1 MRALFAKIR
10 EILRDRHLRRIWTR
24 VISVMASVVVFISTY
39 ALILPA
45 ITMESEAACGIEAH
59 QHTDECYEDVLT
71 CGQEESEDHQH
82 TDACYTRTLICGKE
96 AHIHS
101 AECYKED
108 SSAVAVSGGTA
119 VPAVTDGSAGDSS
132 SDQSSGNHQTGQTS
146 QPTQVDVS
154 DASGPAADAD
164 GQGAGAEM
172 SGTPENAGT
181 TVTAEGLPADANT
194 LSDGTGYVPVLDILN
209 FDSLLT
215 KETGFYY
222 FHAEEGQPVPENS
235 SAITDWKKLKNN
247 MTLASTD
254 LVKAYLAYS
263 IPAGALNETNQTAR
277 YRLPANIHLTDDQ
290 IQAINRTENGV
301 AAAFAAAENGSGND
315 SGNGNSESAADGS
328 ENTDSGIT
336 GAGEADAA
344 AGYEKYLGAEAV
356 EGTRTPDKTLRDG
369 AQEYISATVRAEN
382 VYEGMLD
389 ENGNYIDFAGT
400 QASPASDRK
409 DLGDYIGQDLI
420 FTFTPY
426 TVQKNQN
433 TYDMEGN
440 PLTAGEK
447 VTGWF
452 AVDFN
457 MDQIDWVEED
467 TDLDKSTVEKSAEVI
482 FALEDASVGSK
493 ERKTTL
499 RLEEQAPAGE
509 NGTEDTADQDKDA
522 DENADLNKTDKDATD
537 SKDAEENAEKAVDA
551 EDAEKAADHTD
562 GTLTADGDGYSIT
575 LAYTADAQIPENAS
589 LSVEEITP
597 DTDPEAYEACLQQ
610 AAQKMGAS
618 IPESGNAGTNADANT
633 GAASDAADAAK
644 AGAPALDTAASRFF
658 DIEIVVTNDDGKTEK
673 IEPKAP
679 VAVNIQLSSA
689 PEAAKQDKAANA
701 AAKSAESGKSGEE
714 TAVDSA
720 QKADPTVLH
729 FAEEGVEEMDAT
741 VAAPVD
747 GNTANGKK
755 DETGSGDPKQA
766 ENAAGT
772 MEISFEAESF
782 SIYGVVYTVDFEYTV
797 NGKVYQFSLKGGD
810 KINLSELVDV
820 LGMLDD
826 ADYEDT
832 DAFLADVENVEF
844 SDESLVK
851 ITHRTPVLGIFGFED
866 WVLESLQ
873 AFDTTETLTITMKN
887 GDKFV
892 VKVTDAQISADVL
905 TDSGETYTITVEYD
919 DDAEIPDDAKLNV
932 TEILPGSEA
941 YAEYYEKAHL
951 ALGDDAGAEDGQ
963 AQYARFFDIT
973 ILSGDR
979 KVEPQADVSVSIALK
994 DTAKT
999 EETEWKL
1006 VHFENEQPDV
1016 LAMEET
1022 EDETTGETTIA
1033 FVTDSFSVYG
1043 VVTVPAPS
1051 SVNDLN
1057 GYSVKISNLGY
1068 YLGAD
1073 NITVGDSRRISKTNS
1088 ESDAPVWTIEATGTA
1103 GRYNIYT
1110 VTEEGKKYIN
1120 IKKST
1125 DQRGDA
1131 MLSDEPQALTVTENE
1146 NSYRICGTDNG
1157 STYYLNQFD
1166 NITGIGFAGW
1176 WYNGSDEAQL
1186 DFTFVPPLAETD
1198 NKEYMV
1204 VVKRGDEYFVV
1215 LNDGTLSPAQYNE
1228 ADNTVVVDD
1237 PMMWKYDG
1245 ERLYH
1250 VTREAGFTGDDIPS
1264 DSYYR
1269 YIDPNSS
1276 SGLSEDDETNTTAT
1290 GDLVNRL
1297 DVHITERNL
1306 WNNVKLSY
1314 TDHKLRSVSDP
1325 GYYIGVDEMGRL
1337 CGQVSAENAVEV
1349 FLADPLV
1356 QESEWTRHSV
1366 GHIDISINGTAEAD
1380 VPLAY
1385 GKYYDEN
1392 GNVVKEVEQN
1402 QFEKLHLTRAQVVN
1416 ADELSITPADM
1427 MRCHITATCNGETLD
1442 NAFYVTGYSG
1452 NAEHG
1457 GHAGGETDYITSP
1470 QVRIEGSFLVAQMP
1484 ENHATVDTWSYD
1496 FNPQYRNAIREEH
1509 LANQVEYN
1517 VSVAK
1522 SVEFYLQMPVLG
1534 SDGEQLTD
1542 EDGDPVFRQ
1551 LYDADGTALKIRVD
1565 LAFSDSFT
1573 YWDEENECPV
1583 FTDTDR
1589 WYYYK
1594 NYNPSYVGGWNA
1606 WNAENWEAGDIAR
1619 CGFSG
1624 MDFKLGGSGSQPNS
1638 RIYAIEITKIVVDEQ
1653 GNRIKSDDVG
1663 TTKFNIYRKQVE
1675 TIPSVKDS
1683 SDNEFLDVIPVS
1695 ADDDVKG
1702 LNIGSFSSDET
1713 YSEGYSFLRGKTIQV
1728 GNDGFGLVYDYD
1740 VSPALYYVEEDPD
1753 SVRESITDT
1762 AGKQWDYKQTYILT
1776 EYAWRNHANDNY
1788 MHVGRTYTEAPAEG
1802 GYKSTPEILG
1812 NHFGYNGTDGPYT
1825 NDFLEFYV
1833 YNVYEA
1839 PKVDVPVTKTWDD
1852 FSSDEFDWR
1861 AGFKLQWAPVYPDET
1876 KPTVAFQDVSPER
1889 TVELTKAMMAA
1900 AADGTETPE
1909 QLAARSFTDLPKY
1922 GTDQNGD
1929 TFRYQY
1935 SLEEISYQVWNSA
1948 TGVVLYEYSKDE
1960 GYSGE
1965 DSDTIYLPF
1974 YPHDAGENDSELEEE
1989 NAADENYYISVENI
2003 KKEVRESKYIDIN
2016 LEKRWD
2022 DSFPARDDTYWA
2034 EFELRRFSHTEYRD
2048 LSEMSDADRTADPVT
2063 VTIMQNGE
2071 VVSSLQAQPNM
2082 GLYLGGN
2089 FMGHSDPRSATFTA
2103 NHPVRLANGS
2113 NTTTLTAQ
2121 AGSNM
2126 SNAVVRTQEFFV
2138 VEDTVF
2144 TIGDGFEYLVADR
2157 PAQVLDTSAGTSP
2170 LPDHSFS
2177 QTIRLDS
2184 TNNWQTVLED
2194 LLVRET
2200 TVSGD
2205 NNNENVT
2212 CYEYYLVEKDSNPK
2226 GYAQYF
2232 RLNSDGTVSTTLS
2245 GDADHQIEADDS
2257 IVAVNGPANR
2267 LRVKKLWRGV
2277 PDNTGFPAI
2286 TFTLY
2291 QTWADGNDGWV
2302 YENPDTHAR
2311 YEHIE
2316 LGGNALEW
2324 ICPESLPATRLD
2336 GSTSR
2341 AVKYYV
2347 MEDERSGSV
2356 TNGGVSA
2363 GWKFYYY
2370 LTSEGQQTNAGHQGY
2385 FAAINGQNIL
2395 DNPEGGTITICNAMN
2410 AYMQMDIQKQF
2421 FLLGSDGS
2429 WDNVTANNDMKRG
2442 AILGFQVIRA
2452 VKAPDGKWLDASGN
2466 ESDTPVWMD
2475 YGEEMLCGYDEDGHT
2490 VVSRGE
2496 NDIFW
2501 LHDAGGD
2508 WHFRIE
2514 NNEGDHSN
2522 VSAGGAGLPSYGFF
2536 IRNGEDLPVEY
2547 WYSFREI
2554 GVYKNL
2560 NKDPYPEWDWFSS
2573 VTPVNAYG
2581 PTGTMEA
2588 FPKAFHGQDEK
2599 RIANFQASDLIID
2612 KDWIGEPSA
2621 GKVYIKI
2628 WRTSGGGEPEDF
2640 TAVIAD
2646 DIRSNNN
2653 WQYYVNDVSAVDL
2666 GRNCLVLD
2674 LSDNGSGSASIK
2686 VNRALLGALSE
2697 TGSYNYYIQEI
2708 GYCDNQG
2715 VYRTNVNA
2723 AFKPLYDHWVDGA
2736 YTGSPVQMNDYESNS
2751 ITIAGKGQN
2760 RLKVTNSAEPSTS
2773 YTVTKAF
2780 YGAQSSTGGQSSV
2793 TGKYPTDGS
2802 KQVVVELQQRYR
2814 YEKTEE
2820 GVDYVSADNSTWV
2833 TADSEDAKTTWCNYS
2848 SNEGW
2853 QSAESASPTSIVLP
2867 LDKPEGSIL
2876 SDEAWYGSA
2885 AAWTYTWEG
2894 LDVVKVVSNA
2904 ENPENSPTAQLYYR
2918 AVEVSTPNWFSSVIA
2933 EDEQNG
2939 HKAVANGTTA
2949 AVPAKNTVTNNRKE
2963 TTLNL
2968 NKEWTGLG
2976 AGKTWP
2982 DNVTIDYQLVQY
2994 FHLALADMSHVEDGH
3009 IVPEYSAGTIFKSVE
3024 MTTTNSGAA
3033 TADSVHPQAI
3043 GLNVGKPADG
3053 STVIAN
3059 ITGLP
3064 MYGFLTAT
3072 EADVAE
3078 AAEHG
3083 VTLVAGKVYPVVY
3096 TYGAKETAVKRN
3108 DESIPFKEQTVEAER
3123 DGSVADAIAYTA
3135 TLTNELVSVTV
3146 EKEWNGLTPN
3156 TEESATITLY
3166 RFEKEPEV
3174 VPDTTFQYTVTVTGD
3189 SDALNSNGTVTAVIY
3204 NEEDGEVGRYTLKKN
3219 DWSHTFDLEIGGT
3232 YHAVFTGDGMVLDA
3246 AVTPPSASNITEAGS
3261 VSLTATVKP
3270 AASGRVKVSVTGS
3283 PSGLWMN
3290 PLRDSTGT
3298 ELSPQK
3304 KFNEYFDGNGGE
3316 TTELDGLIPG
3326 ERYSFQIGAAPSSV
3340 DGAEYSGGFITFT
3353 AVDGLHTITL
3363 NYGGGS
3369 GGDSNATSGSF
3380 TGSDNYWGINDWNNL
3395 TIGQTYSFIFQVGSD
3410 PTQYTV
3416 TATGV
3421 TSCSYSVTN
3430 NWGNGGQI
3438 TVTFVPASA
3447 DEEVVITATNSTAQS
3462 LQTGKRASVKS
3473 ATGPLRAPAAV
3484 TWTNNTTGLP
3494 AGANPNTDELVD
3506 TIVFS
3511 GTTWSKTWTELPK
3524 YSEDGKEYVYY
3535 AYETAY
3541 TGASGATALETTY
3554 SMDEDGNW
3562 TVTNTPTYPDLG
3574 NLKVTKEVMFGSERD
3589 IDADGLSFTVGIF
3602 SDSAGTTRVSGQ
3614 ADQTITVQD
3623 GYGEATFT
3631 GLTAGSYYVYEI
3643 VDDEPVITSGTAATI
3658 DETNYTVTY
3667 TKSSSVVSNGETATA
3682 AIENTKALYSLNVL
3696 KIDKNDSTKTLDGAV
3711 FQLNKLMYNA
3721 ETQIISY
3728 AENSAVD
3735 VTTANGGTAAFSN
3748 LTTGY
3753 YEIKETKA
3761 PDGYILKGDSTFYI
3775 KVTSS
3780 GIQLVIRD
3788 DSKAPDEWET
3798 ATGNNGAVT
3807 YVADSR
3813 TATVVNEPGAALPS
3827 TGGPGT
3833 TALYLLGI
3841 MLTGLAGAG
3850 LVMRKRRRVAV

>member
-1 MRALFAKIR
+1 MSGNLLKRLFAFF
-10 EILRDRHLRRIWTR
+10 LCFLLFSS
-24 VISVMASVVVFISTY
+24 SVSASVTIHFTEEKTVTVRKEEDVSPSGGKSVHSADETEDHTEADPEYFATLMEDAAEEDQTEWERLYTEAGTEADSENIFDETE
-39 ALILPA
+39 A
-45 ITMESEAACGIEAH
+45 ESENGYDETEPDTENLYDETEADIYMPARNYH
-59 QHTDECYEDVLT
+59 DKTGT
-71 CGQEESEDHQH
+71 
-82 TDACYTRTLICGKE
+82 
-96 AHIHS
+96 
-101 AECYKED
+101 
-108 SSAVAVSGGTA
+108 VS
-119 VPAVTDGSAGDSS
+119 V
-132 SDQSSGNHQTGQTS
+132 
-146 QPTQVDVS
+146 
-154 DASGPAADAD
+154 
-164 GQGAGAEM
+164 
-172 SGTPENAGT
+172 
-181 TVTAEGLPADANT
+181 
-194 LSDGTGYVPVLDILN
+194 
-209 FDSLLT
+209 
-215 KETGFYY
+215 
-222 FHAEEGQPVPENS
+222 
-235 SAITDWKKLKNN
+235 
-247 MTLASTD
+247 
-254 LVKAYLAYS
+254 LVKAPEGAFPEGTSMSVKDVEDQETLSAIEEAVS
-263 IPAGALNETNQTAR
+263 AHVSRIHAVDITFFDREGQKVEPLVPVSVILTAEEKKEDEEALVIHIDDEGKTAEIPSSEISQ
-277 YRLPANIHLTDDQ
+277 
-290 IQAINRTENGV
+290 EEV
-301 AAAFAAAENGSGND
+301 EKEAA
-315 SGNGNSESAADGS
+315 SAAD
-328 ENTDSGIT
+328 
-336 GAGEADAA
+336 
-344 AGYEKYLGAEAV
+344 
-356 EGTRTPDKTLRDG
+356 
-369 AQEYISATVRAEN
+369 
-382 VYEGMLD
+382 
-389 ENGNYIDFAGT
+389 
-400 QASPASDRK
+400 
-409 DLGDYIGQDLI
+409 
-420 FTFTPY
+420 
-426 TVQKNQN
+426 
-433 TYDMEGN
+433 
-440 PLTAGEK
+440 
-447 VTGWF
+447 
-452 AVDFN
+452 
-457 MDQIDWVEED
+457 
-467 TDLDKSTVEKSAEVI
+467 
-482 FALEDASVGSK
+482 
-493 ERKTTL
+493 
-499 RLEEQAPAGE
+499 
-509 NGTEDTADQDKDA
+509 
-522 DENADLNKTDKDATD
+522 
-537 SKDAEENAEKAVDA
+537 
-551 EDAEKAADHTD
+551 
-562 GTLTADGDGYSIT
+562 
-575 LAYTADAQIPENAS
+575 
-589 LSVEEITP
+589 
-597 DTDPEAYEACLQQ
+597 
-610 AAQKMGAS
+610 
-618 IPESGNAGTNADANT
+618 
-633 GAASDAADAAK
+633 
-644 AGAPALDTAASRFF
+644 
-658 DIEIVVTNDDGKTEK
+658 
-673 IEPKAP
+673 
-679 VAVNIQLSSA
+679 
-689 PEAAKQDKAANA
+689 
-701 AAKSAESGKSGEE
+701 
-714 TAVDSA
+714 
-720 QKADPTVLH
+720 
-729 FAEEGVEEMDAT
+729 EMDADK
-741 VAAPVD
+741 VNPDKNDVGHVSPKSKRGARLLIASAPVEP
-747 GNTANGKK
+747 TKEMVIP
-755 DETGSGDPKQA
+755 ETGQSVQFTADH
-766 ENAAGT
+766 
-772 MEISFEAESF
+772 F
-782 SIYGVVYTVDFEYTV
+782 SVYALVYTVDFEYSV
-797 NGKVYQFSLKGGD
+797 NGKMYQFSLPGGGYMT
-810 KINLSELVDV
+810 LHQLV
-820 LGMLDD
+820 
-826 ADYEDT
+826 E
-832 DAFLADVENVEF
+832 
-844 SDESLVK
+844 
-851 ITHRTPVLGIFGFED
+851 VLGIINED
-866 WVLESLQ
+866 TNGADIDKFIADIKNAESSDSSLIWVGKAEEDTTVGALKDGLGLVCEYSAELSEEQIGEINGNTVSAGEWILISLK
-873 AFDTTETLTITMKN
+873 AFDTEETMTVTMKD
-887 GDKFV
+887 GEV
-892 VKVTDAQISADVL
+892 WTVEVTDAQISADVL
-905 TDSGETYTITVEYD
+905 TAGGETYTVTVEYD
-919 DDAEIPDDAKLNV
+919 DDARIPDGAHLRA
-932 TEILPGSEA
+932 TEIAAGSDLYGEYLTA
-941 YAEYYEKAHL
+941 SAEE
-951 ALGDDAGAEDGQ
+951 LGADSESISL
-963 AQYARFFDIT
+963 ARFFDIRIVET
-973 ILSGDR
+973 VDGAERELEPEAPV
-979 KVEPQADVSVSIALK
+979 KVTIALK
-994 DTAKT
+994 
-999 EETEWKL
+999 EELREEDSL
-1006 VHFENEQPDV
+1006 SVVHFLPEGPQRVEGAQLNEREDV
-1016 LAMEET
+1016 EFTAE
-1022 EDETTGETTIA
+1022 
-1033 FVTDSFSVYG
+1033 SFSVYG
-1043 VVTVPAPS
+1043 VITMPAPTGADDLDDRTFTMSIGGRYVTDQAQTPLSGS
-1051 SVNDLN
+1051 SNTNGLGKTINASEAAQWRFEQVSGSTYRIVNTDDGRYLTFTKN
-1057 GYSVKISNLGY
+1057 PEAQSEWNTRAHATLTDGGTVFTVEKVGSGYRISALIDGTTY
-1068 YLGAD
+1068 YL
-1073 NITVGDSRRISKTNS
+1073 
-1088 ESDAPVWTIEATGTA
+1088 
-1103 GRYNIYT
+1103 
-1110 VTEEGKKYIN
+1110 
-1120 IKKST
+1120 
-1125 DQRGDA
+1125 
-1131 MLSDEPQALTVTENE
+1131 DEH
-1146 NSYRICGTDNG
+1146 NG
-1157 STYYLNQFD
+1157 ST
-1166 NITGIGFAGW
+1166 GPGFAGW
-1176 WYNGSDEAQL
+1176 YIAGENNTL
-1186 DFTFVPPLAETD
+1186 TLNFTQPATQA
-1198 NKEYMV
+1198 NQEYMV
-1204 VVKRGDEYFVV
+1204 LVKTEKDGEDAYYIV
-1215 LNDGTLSPAQYNE
+1215 LNDGTLEEVQYNPE
-1228 ADNTVVVDD
+1228 DGSVTVED
-1237 PMMWKYDG
+1237 PMLWHYTGD
-1245 ERLYH
+1245 H
-1250 VTREAGFTGDDIPS
+1250 IHHNSIQVGFTGQALPS
-1264 DSYYR
+1264 AYYYR
-1269 YIDPNSS
+1269 YIDPSS
-1276 SGLSEDDETNTTAT
+1276 ETGLNEDDASNTTTNGAPDNQ
-1290 GDLVNRL
+1290 GDGPKITNRELWSTTALV
-1297 DVHITERNL
+1297 
-1306 WNNVKLSY
+1306 Y
-1314 TDHKLRSVSDP
+1314 TADHKLRSSLNNS
-1325 GYYIGVDEMGRL
+1325 YYIGVTEKNGKLML
-1337 CGQVSAENAVEV
+1337 KGQSDTSEAVEV
-1349 FLADPLV
+1349 FFADAVNVTPTD
-1356 QESEWTRHSV
+1356 WARHV
-1366 GHIDISINGTAEAD
+1366 VNHIDISIDGTAAVD

-1392 GNVVKEVEQN
+1392 GEIVMDVTS
-1402 QFEKLHLTRAQVVN
+1402 FRKLHLDEALVVDP
-1416 ADELSITPADM
+1416 DELVVTPEDMKNSSISAYLNDGT
-1427 MRCHITATCNGETLD
+1427 TLD
-1442 NAFYVTGYSG
+1442 DAFYITGYSA
-1452 NAEHG
+1452 NPTYL
-1457 GHAGGETDYITSP
+1457 GESA
-1470 QVRIEGSFLVAQMP
+1470 QVRIEGAFKVAQLDGMTFSIP
-1484 ENHATVDTWSYD
+1484 TGGTWPLDTV
-1496 FNPQYRNAIREEH
+1496 NVNAYNNDWWGYKKAVHQAR
-1509 LANQVEYN
+1509 LDNQVHYDLT
-1517 VSVAK
+1517 VTK
-1522 SVEFYLQMPVLG
+1522 PVEFWVKLPV
-1534 SDGEQLTD
+1534 
-1542 EDGDPVFRQ
+1542 EDDQGNVVSYTQ
-1551 LYDADGTALKIRVD
+1551 LYDADRKPLKITAYV
-1565 LAFSDSFT
+1565 AFSASFA
-1573 YWDEENECPV
+1573 YWDGVDSDYWNDPNRNEDDATYTKDGKTYHYTGNECPPI
-1583 FTDTDR
+1583 FMR
-1589 WYYYK
+1589 E
-1594 NYNPSYVGGWNA
+1594 YNDWVQWRQGY
-1606 WNAENWEAGDIAR
+1606 IATHNM
-1619 CGFSG
+1619 SG
-1624 MDFKLGGSGSQPNS
+1624 MDFKLGGESETETK
-1638 RIYAIEITKIVVDEQ
+1638 IYAVEITKLIVDEN
-1653 GNRIKSDDVG
+1653 GNRIRSNNAGRNLFHVYK
-1663 TTKFNIYRKQVE
+1663 N
-1675 TIPSVKDS
+1675 PSTDAGLVKDLNVGAYTEQMDL
-1683 SDNEFLDVIPVS
+1683 SDYALVHTKSLSVG
-1695 ADDDVKG
+1695 A
-1702 LNIGSFSSDET
+1702 
-1713 YSEGYSFLRGKTIQV
+1713 EGMGT
-1728 GNDGFGLVYDYD
+1728 VYDYD
-1740 VSPALYYVEEDPD
+1740 VHPGLYYISEDPE
-1753 SVRESITDT
+1753 SVLQVITDT
-1762 AGKQWDYKQTYILT
+1762 SGKAWDYKETYILT
-1776 EYAWRNHANDNY
+1776 EYAWRNHSNDNY
-1788 MHVGRTYTEAPAEG
+1788 MHVSPTYSGEEEYAAV
-1802 GYKSTPEILG
+1802 PEILG
-1812 NHFGYNGTDGPYT
+1812 DHYGYNGTDGPYT

-1852 FSSDEFDWR
+1852 FSSEEFDWR
-1861 AGFKLQWAPVYPDET
+1861 AEFKLQWAPVYPDET

-1935 SLEEISYQVWNSA
+1935 SLEEISYQVWNSS

-1989 NAADENYYISVENI
+1989 NAANENYYISVENI
-2003 KKEVRESKYIDIN
+2003 KKDVRESEYIDIN

-2022 DSFPARDDTYWA
+2022 ESFPARDDTYWA

-2048 LSEMSDADRTADPVT
+2048 LSEMSDNDRTAAPVT
-2063 VTIMQNGE
+2063 VTIVHNGE
-2071 VVSSLQAQPNM
+2071 VVSTLQTQPNM

-2089 FMGHSDPRSATFTA
+2089 FMGHNDVRSATFTS

-2121 AGSNM
+2121 AGANM

-2144 TIGDGFEYLVADR
+2144 TIDDGFEYLVADR
-2157 PAQVLDTSAGTSP
+2157 PAKVLDTSAGTSP

-2177 QTIRLDS
+2177 RTIRLDS
-2184 TNNWQTVLED
+2184 TNSWQTALED
-2194 LLVRET
+2194 LLLRET
-2200 TVSGD
+2200 TASGD
-2205 NNNENVT
+2205 SDNENVA

-2232 RLNSDGTVSTTLS
+2232 RLNGDGTVSTTIS
-2245 GDADHQIEADDS
+2245 GDSDHQIEADDS

-2302 YENPDTHAR
+2302 YENPDTGTR

-2316 LGGNALEW
+2316 LSGNALEW

-2356 TNGGVSA
+2356 TEGGVTV
-2363 GWKFYYY
+2363 GWQFYYY

-2385 FAAINGQNIL
+2385 FAAIRGQNII

-2429 WDNVTANNDMKRG
+2429 WDNVTSHDDMRKG
-2442 AILGFQVIRA
+2442 AVLGFQVIRA
-2452 VKAPDGKWLDASGN
+2452 IKAPDGKWLDARGN
-2466 ESDTPVWMD
+2466 ESNTPVWMD
-2475 YGEEMLCGYDEDGHT
+2475 YGEEMLCGYDENGNT
-2490 VVSRGE
+2490 VVSRGD

-2522 VSAGGAGLPSYGFF
+2522 VSAGGAGLPSYGFY

-2588 FPKAFHGQDEK
+2588 FPKAFHGQDGK

-2612 KDWIGEPSA
+2612 KDWIGEPTA
-2621 GKVYIKI
+2621 TKVYIKI
-2628 WRTSGGGEPEDF
+2628 WRTTGDGEPEDF

-2646 DIRSNNN
+2646 DIRSNSN
-2653 WQYYVNDVSAVDL
+2653 WQYYVDDVSSVDL

-2674 LSDNGSGSASIK
+2674 LDASGSGTAAIK

-2697 TGSYNYYIQEI
+2697 TGSYQYYIQEI
-2708 GYCDNQG
+2708 GYRDNQG

-2723 AFKPLYDHWVDGA
+2723 TFTPLYDHWVNGA
-2736 YTGSPVQMNDYESNS
+2736 YTGSPVQMNDYASNS

-3156 TEESATITLY
+3156 TEESATIALY

-3270 AASGRVKVSVTGS
+3270 AASGRVKVIVTGS

-3353 AVDGLHTITL
+3353 AIDGLHTITL

-3380 TGSDNYWGINDWNNL
+3380 TGSDNYWGITDWNNL

-3506 TIVFS
+3506 TIIFS

-3631 GLTAGSYYVYEI
+3631 GLTAGTYYVYEI

-3682 AIENTKALYSLNVL
+3682 AIENTKAPYSLNVL

-3753 YEIKETKA
+3753 YEIKETNA

-3798 ATGNNGAVT
+3798 AAGNNGAVT

-3833 TALYLLGI
+3833 NLLYLLGSI
-3841 MLTGLAGAG
+3841 LILGAG
-3850 LVMRKRRRVAV
+3850 VLLWRRRRLI